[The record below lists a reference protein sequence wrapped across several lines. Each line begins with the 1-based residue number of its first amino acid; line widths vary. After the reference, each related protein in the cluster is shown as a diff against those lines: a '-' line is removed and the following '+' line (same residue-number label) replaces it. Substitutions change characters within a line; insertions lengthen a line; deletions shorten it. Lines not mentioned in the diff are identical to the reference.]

1 MNTVTPIILTIVLGS
16 LAAIGISVYLTLK
29 K

>member
-1 MNTVTPIILTIVLGS
+1 MNTVTTIILTIVLGS